1 MSLSPGTRL
10 GPYEIVAPLGA
21 GGMGEVYRARDTR
34 LTREVAVKVLPQ
46 RLSAS
51 PEIRE
56 RFEREAQTISRLS
69 HPHICTLFDVGSHD
83 GTEYLVME
91 LLEGETLEARLAR
104 GPIPLEQLLRIGIE
118 IADAL
123 DRAHREGIA
132 HRDLKPANVML
143 TKTGVKL
150 LDFGLAKAIQ
160 ATAPSSHGLTSLPTS
175 VGNLTQEGT
184 ILGTFQYMA
193 PEQLEGREADARTD
207 LFAFG
212 AVLHEMATG
221 RKAFSGGSQASLI
234 SAIMAS
240 EPPAISTLQPLAPPL
255 LDRVIGTCLAKNPE
269 DRWQS
274 ARDLVSQLRWIS
286 EMGASTGAGKSSP
299 LPGRGRERLLWVVT
313 ALSLLAALAAGA
325 VAMRST
331 QPAPGVQ
338 RTIRS
343 SIVMPE
349 LSALRATALSPDGT
363 RLVLAGRDA
372 SGRKL
377 LWVRSLDSLAVQ
389 PLAGTDNPSFP
400 FWSPDSRWIGYFA
413 DGKLKKIDASGG
425 PPQTLCD
432 APLSRGGSWSSGGVI
447 LFAPVVDG
455 PIYRVSTSG
464 GAPTPV
470 TRLDSA
476 RGESTHRWPC
486 FLPDG
491 KHYLYLVAS
500 FGGVKEKMG
509 IYAGS
514 LDSKEEKFL
523 VSADSNMAYLPPGYL
538 LFQRERNLLA
548 QPFDVRNL
556 QTTGDPIPVGEDIQI
571 FPQTYISLFSASQ
584 NGTLVYESRST
595 AGVAQLVWF
604 DRSGKQLG
612 TLGTP
617 ADQGNP
623 RISPDGKRV
632 ALDIVDPQTGN
643 IDIWIYEASGGL
655 ATRLT
660 SHAAIDSAPVW
671 SPDGSRIAFFSMR
684 LAHPDLFI
692 KNSNGTG
699 DEQLI
704 VKSDLTKYTTDWSR
718 DGRYVLFRVL
728 DPKANLEL
736 WMLPIDGDRKPVP
749 LIKTSYGVSH
759 GQFSPDGRWV
769 AYSSNE
775 SGKWEIYVAPF
786 PGPGGNWRVSAAG
799 GIEPRWRRDGKELYY
814 LAPDGTLMAVEVRDG
829 TMFDV
834 GATRPLFKSRRREH
848 ISSGDLFSY
857 DVSADGQ
864 RFLVNTDVGE
874 VSASSLNLVQNW
886 TADLQH

>member
-1 MSLSPGTRL
+1 MGLSPGTRL
-10 GPYEIVAPLGA
+10 GPYEIAAPLGA

-34 LTREVAVKVLPQ
+34 LKREVAVKVLPQ

-91 LLEGETLEARLAR
+91 LLEGETLEARLKR
-104 GPIPLEQLLRIGIE
+104 GPLPMEQLLRIGIE

-123 DRAHREGIA
+123 DKAHREGIV

-143 TKTGVKL
+143 TKAGVKL

-160 ATAPSSHGLTSLPTS
+160 ATASSGGLTSLPTS

-193 PEQLEGREADARTD
+193 PEQLEGKEADARTD

-212 AVLHEMATG
+212 AVLYEMATG

-240 EPPAISTLQPLAPPL
+240 EPAAISTLQPLAPPL
-255 LDRVIGTCLAKNPE
+255 LDRVVATCLAKNPE
-269 DRWQS
+269 DRCQS
-274 ARDLVSQLRWIS
+274 ARDLMSQLKWIS
-286 EMGASTGAGKSSP
+286 EMGSSP
-299 LPGRGRERLLWVVT
+299 GALKAAGAPIRGRERFLWGLT

-325 VAMRST
+325 AAMRSARQST
-331 QPAPGVQ
+331 GPQ
-338 RTIRS
+338 RPTRS
-343 SIVMPE
+343 SIVTPE
-349 LSALRATALSPDGT
+349 LSALRATAMSPDGS
-363 RLVLAGRDA
+363 RLVIVARDS
-372 SGRKL
+372 SGRKM
-377 LWVRSLDSLAVQ
+377 LWVRSLASLTVQ
-389 PLAGTDNPSFP
+389 PLAGTDNSSFP
-400 FWSPDSRWIGYFA
+400 FWSPDSRWIGFFA
-413 DGKLKKIDASGG
+413 DGKLKKIDVSGG

-432 APLSRGGSWSSGGVI
+432 APLSRGGSWSSAGVI

-455 PIYRVSTSG
+455 PLYQVSTSG
-464 GAPTPV
+464 GIPAQV
-470 TRLDSA
+470 TQLDTS
-476 RGESTHRWPC
+476 RGESTHRWPS

-491 KHYLYLVAS
+491 NHFLYLVAS
-500 FGGVKEKMG
+500 FGGRREKMG

-523 VSADSNMAYLPPGYL
+523 VSADSNMAYTPPGYL
-538 LFQRERNLLA
+538 LFLRERNLLA
-548 QPFDVRNL
+548 QPFDAGSLRM
-556 QTTGDPIPVGEDIQI
+556 TGDPLPVAEDIQH
-571 FPQTYISLFSASQ
+571 FPQTYNTLYSASQ
-584 NGTLVYESRST
+584 NGTLVYENRT
-595 AGVAQLVWF
+595 AAGVSQLVWF
-604 DRSGKQLG
+604 DRSGKQVG
-612 TLGTP
+612 TLGMP

-643 IDIWIYEASGGL
+643 MDIWTYETSGGL

-660 SHAAIDSAPVW
+660 SHAALDAAPIW
-671 SPDGSRIAFFSMR
+671 SPDGSRIAFFSLR
-684 LAHPDLFI
+684 LTHPDLFLMS
-692 KNSNGTG
+692 SNGAG
-699 DEQLI
+699 EAELMVQ
-704 VKSDLTKYTTDWSR
+704 SPMSKYTTDWSL
-718 DGRYVLFRVL
+718 DGHFVLYRLL

-736 WMLPIDGDRKPVP
+736 WMLPADGERKPVP

-759 GQFSPDGRWV
+759 GQFSPEGRWI

-775 SGKWEIYVAPF
+775 TGKWEIYVAPF
-786 PGPGGNWRVSAAG
+786 PGPGGNWRISTGG

-814 LAPDGTLMAVEVRDG
+814 LAPDGMLMAVEVKE
-829 TMFDV
+829 
-834 GATRPLFKSRRREH
+834 GATFDAGAAKPLFKSRRREH
-848 ISSGDLFSY
+848 VSSGDLYSY

-874 VSASSLNLVQNW
+874 AGASTLNLVQDW
-886 TADLQH
+886 TAELER